1 MNARLEHGNLH
12 KKYRWGEFI
21 LLRGDMISYYV
32 DVFGEW
38 SEAEVDLFRALLPSD
53 GVSVEVGSNIGMHA
67 IALSKICDKGKVYC
81 YEPQRPIFHIL
92 CGNIAIN
99 NRLNVI
105 ARNLAVGDA
114 CGQIEIQTS
123 DYDRPWNYGAF
134 SIETGFNA
142 ERQFD
147 RAVRTEKIN
156 VISLD
161 DDPLLLEID
170 KIDLIKADVEGLEV
184 KVILGGQETHRTA
197 SALFVSGSRR
207 RRGRRPPGRDPVGDQ
222 LRRLLVP
229 VAPV

>member
-1 MNARLEHGNLH
+1 
-12 KKYRWGEFI
+12 
-21 LLRGDMISYYV
+21 
-32 DVFGEW
+32 
-38 SEAEVDLFRALLPSD
+38 
-53 GVSVEVGSNIGMHA
+53 
-67 IALSKICDKGKVYC
+67 
-81 YEPQRPIFHIL
+81 
-92 CGNIAIN
+92 
-99 NRLNVI
+99 
-105 ARNLAVGDA
+105 VGDA